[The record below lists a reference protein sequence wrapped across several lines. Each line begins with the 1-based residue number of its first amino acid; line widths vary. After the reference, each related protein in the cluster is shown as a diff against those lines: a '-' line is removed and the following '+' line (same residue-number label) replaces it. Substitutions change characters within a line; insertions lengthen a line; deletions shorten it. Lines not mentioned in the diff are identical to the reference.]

1 MTWGKSIVWT
11 RPALSTPRF
20 HLSLKFV
27 KRIAGGSWKTVVL
40 GLGLGFAVVAALP
53 SSTASVT
60 LNWITTQAAE
70 HSVLM
75 ESVEFSESD
84 PEPDSDPADV
94 DEPGWD
100 SGQTQLFK
108 ASDGCFIHHLLFH
121 NDNRG
126 WRTKTCLGG
135 RTRVGRTNRALF
147 LYIGFQN
154 KHLKILAR
162 LQTFLQNNRR
172 NLPWERRQS
181 QNPYDLLDQSS
192 LASTHIRVSYD
203 QHFIQV
209 YKQQQ
214 QKEQKKRKKN
224 SKDYVADLFFFRY
237 SSEREKW

>member
-1 MTWGKSIVWT
+1 MITEDEEQK
-11 RPALSTPRF
+11 L
-20 HLSLKFV
+20 
-27 KRIAGGSWKTVVL
+27 VL
-40 GLGLGFAVVAALP
+40 GEERELDGPIELCFYILG
-53 SSTASVT
+53 S
-60 LNWITTQAAE
+60 
-70 HSVLM
+70 
-75 ESVEFSESD
+75 
-84 PEPDSDPADV
+84 
-94 DEPGWD
+94 
-100 SGQTQLFK
+100 
-108 ASDGCFIHHLLFH
+108 
-121 NDNRG
+121 
-126 WRTKTCLGG
+126 
-135 RTRVGRTNRALF
+135 
-147 LYIGFQN
+147 QN

-237 SSEREKW
+237 SSEREK

>member
-1 MTWGKSIVWT
+1 MWMNQ
-11 RPALSTPRF
+11 AE
-20 HLSLKFV
+20 
-27 KRIAGGSWKTVVL
+27 TVAKLNYSRHQMDVLYIIYYFIMITEDEEQKLVL
-40 GLGLGFAVVAALP
+40 GEEREL
-53 SSTASVT
+53 
-60 LNWITTQAAE
+60 
-70 HSVLM
+70 
-75 ESVEFSESD
+75 
-84 PEPDSDPADV
+84 
-94 DEPGWD
+94 
-100 SGQTQLFK
+100 
-108 ASDGCFIHHLLFH
+108 DGPIELCF
-121 NDNRG
+121 
-126 WRTKTCLGG
+126 
-135 RTRVGRTNRALF
+135 
-147 LYIGFQN
+147 YILGFQN

-237 SSEREKW
+237 SSEREK